1 MSLWS
6 RVRSFFV
13 QDAKPLPLV
22 VRKAD
27 GWKNAYTG
35 ASTAFDKLMHGHF
48 EYEPLDRFTLEQLY
62 YGNDIARKIIDHIVY
77 DSMREGYEL
86 KGIDP
91 EDQKTLRARAKEMQ
105 IDEKV
110 QNALKWARLYGGTG
124 LLLGVQDFKPMIE
137 PLDPEGAFDFTYVRA
152 VDRRYAFSVFWDENI
167 FSTDYG
173 NPAIWLVGAYSGPF
187 AYCHTSRFIPIRGT
201 STDEVTKRRLQGWGF
216 PTLQPVYDVLRGL
229 GQAEHAAIQVLVD
242 MNLDV
247 FKLQG
252 LVAAVAADQQQVVAD
267 RMMQVDMRKS
277 AGKSILLD
285 KDGEDMERLA
295 GNVPAGVSQILE
307 HLLYRIS
314 CASDMPVS
322 VLFGRAPQ
330 GMNATG
336 DMDVRLWYDRVKA
349 FQNDVVKPILMRI
362 YKAMCLSEGVTCE
375 DLEIE
380 FTSLYQMTPSEQ
392 ADVYSKMATAD
403 GLYLGEGVLT
413 PEEVAKSRFK
423 PNGFNLIVEIDPDL
437 PREKPLDPALD
448 PEVQGPLKEQD
459 ADLAKEQA
467 KAAPP
472 GDSAAKSQPFGG
484 K

>member
-6 RVRSFFV
+6 RIRQIFDGGTPEFPFKGWK
-13 QDAKPLPLV
+13 Q
-22 VRKAD
+22 D
-27 GWKNAYTG
+27 GWVNPYTG
-35 ASTAFDKLMHGHF
+35 ASTGLDKLMHGHF

-77 DSMREGYEL
+77 DSMREGYEI
-86 KGIDP
+86 KGVDP
-91 EDQKTLRARAKEMQ
+91 EIAEDLKTRAAEMM

-124 LLLGVQDFKPMIE
+124 LLLGVQDFRPMVE
-137 PLDPEGAFDFTYVRA
+137 PLDPEGQFDFTYVRA

-173 NPAIWLVGAYSGPF
+173 NPAVWLVGAYSGPF

-201 STDEVTKRRLQGWGF
+201 GTDEVTKRRLQGWGF

-242 MNLDV
+242 MNIDV
-247 FKLQG
+247 FQLSG
-252 LVAAVAADQQQVVAD
+252 LTAAVAADQQQTVAD
-267 RMMQVDMRKS
+267 RMMAVDMRKS
-277 AGKSILLD
+277 AHKSILLD
-285 KDGEDMERLA
+285 KDGEDMKRLA
-295 GNVPAGVSQILE
+295 GNVPAGVSQILD

-314 CASDMPVS
+314 CAADMPVS

-349 FQNDVVKPILMRI
+349 FQKDVIKPVLVRI
-362 YKAMCLSEGVTCE
+362 FKAICASMQIDSE
-375 DLEIE
+375 DLDIE
-380 FTSLYQMTPSEQ
+380 FISLYQMTPTEQ
-392 ADVYSKMATAD
+392 AEVYQKTAAAD
-403 GLYLGEGVLT
+403 AVYMGEGVLT

-423 PNGFNLIVEIDPDL
+423 PNGFSLVVEIDPDL
-437 PREKPLDPALD
+437 PREKPIDPALD

-459 ADLAKEQA
+459 AKFAPKA
-467 KAAPP
+467 KATPP
-472 GDSAAKSQPFGG
+472 GAPTPKGSPPG
-484 K
+484 